1 MLKTVIPKQYNER
14 DLNIIHLASL
24 LNPEVERGVAFE
36 QAQELVDVYADRGE
50 SSYANALVTLF
61 NAAMKPP
68 KEIECKISSPYLH
81 DKNLSPSERLVL
93 IHLESLPSL
102 TNVKQ
107 ESIAIVLGIS
117 VATVSSAIRKLR
129 RNGYLTTT
137 LIKPGRGKGCDIT
150 LTTK

>member
-1 MLKTVIPKQYNER
+1 MLKTVAPKQYTER

-36 QAQELVDVYADRGE
+36 QAQELVDVYAERGE
-50 SSYANALVTLF
+50 LNYANALVTLF

-68 KEIECKISSPYLH
+68 KEIVCKLSSQHLH

-93 IHLESLPSL
+93 MHLESLPSL

-107 ESIAIVLGIS
+107 ESIAKVLGIS

-129 RNGYLTTT
+129 RNGYLTTA

-150 LTTK
+150 LLSE

>member
-1 MLKTVIPKQYNER
+1 MLKTVIPEQYNER

-24 LNPEVERGVAFE
+24 LNSEVERGVAFE

-68 KEIECKISSPYLH
+68 KEIEFKISSPYLH

-93 IHLESLPSL
+93 MHLESLPSL

>member
-1 MLKTVIPKQYNER
+1 MLKKVASKQYTER

-50 SSYANALVTLF
+50 ASYANALVTLF

-68 KEIECKISSPYLH
+68 KEIECKLSSKHLH

-93 IHLESLPSL
+93 MHLESLPSL

-107 ESIAIVLGIS
+107 ESIAKVLGIS

-129 RNGYLTTT
+129 RNGYLTTA

-150 LTTK
+150 LLSE

>member
-1 MLKTVIPKQYNER
+1 MLKTVAPKQYSER

-50 SSYANALVTLF
+50 SNYANALVTLF

-68 KEIECKISSPYLH
+68 KEIECKLSSQHLH
-81 DKNLSPSERLVL
+81 DKSLSPSERLVL
-93 IHLESLPSL
+93 MHLESLPSL

-107 ESIAIVLGIS
+107 ESIAKLLGIS

-150 LTTK
+150 LLSE